1 MVHHYFYGSSRNHA
15 HVYITHVISDRPVLS
30 LPVYKYLSV
39 FNMKQT
45 AVVFEAKIRRAGSAI
60 DLNNTSCADNIQ
72 GEKTREMKRGR
83 QDDSLKRENKG
94 AGDEGKV

>member
-1 MVHHYFYGSSRNHA
+1 M
-15 HVYITHVISDRPVLS
+15 LS

-45 AVVFEAKIRRAGSAI
+45 AVVFEAKIRCAGSAV

-83 QDDSLKRENKG
+83 QDDSLKRQNKG
-94 AGDEGKV
+94 AGDEGGRSLSLSLSLPGRKEVSALCDVSR

>member
-1 MVHHYFYGSSRNHA
+1 MIHYYLMA
-15 HVYITHVISDRPVLS
+15 AAATMHVYITYVISDRPVLS

-45 AVVFEAKIRRAGSAI
+45 AVVFEAEIWCAGSAI